1 LTATVGAE
9 APAAFLPVERP
20 ARPALGHAVVQMTKP
35 TKPKRAFSS
44 SRALDADK
52 TLSEDIRFL
61 GRILGDTI
69 REQAGA
75 PIFDLVERI
84 RGSAIRY
91 RRDHDGAS
99 LKTLER
105 TIRAL
110 AQPDAT
116 NVVRAFSYFHL
127 LANAA
132 EDLHRSRSGAPEEAD
147 DEGSTQAKGEDDE
160 GSIATTLARL
170 RAARVPA
177 SRLVAFFGRA
187 NVEPVL
193 TAHPTEV
200 QRKSILDRHRAV
212 VARLALRDAARAAA
226 LGGTSARGQTEQ
238 EEERALRREVLI
250 LWKTSELRS
259 ERPTVADE
267 IENGL
272 AYFRSTFLEVL
283 PRLYAAL
290 EDGLGER
297 VHLPSFLRVGSWI
310 GGDRDGNPHVTHTVT
325 AHAVERQAAVAFDHY
340 LAEIHALG
348 AELSL
353 STRYTDVSEE
363 LRALAERAPDRG
375 RARDEELFRRA
386 LVGIYARVAAT
397 ARRLEVV
404 IGAGGPPAA
413 PAPPYAKPAD
423 LLADLDVVHTG
434 LFDAGAALACEGR
447 LRHLRRTVEVCGFH
461 LTPLDLRQESR
472 VHERVIAEILAR
484 ATGRRGY
491 AELPEAEREALL
503 LRELGTPRP
512 LVSPHVDYGEE
523 TSEALRTLDATARV
537 QARFGEQAIRN
548 YVISMT
554 AAPSD
559 VLEVALLLKEAGLLV
574 PGSEPR
580 ATVNIIPLFET
591 IEDLRGCGAIMDQL
605 LSLPS
610 YRKLLESRGDMQ
622 EVMLGYS
629 DSNKDGGF
637 LTSNWELYKAEGD
650 LVRVFARHEVGIRLF
665 HGRGGTV
672 GRGGGPS
679 YRAVLA
685 QPRGSVNGQLRLT
698 EQGEVI
704 ASKYA
709 DPTVGRR
716 NLEALVA
723 ATMEA
728 TLLGGDELGDDEG
741 PFVEAMAELSEH
753 AFRAYRELVYE
764 TPGFID
770 YFRAATPINEIGH
783 LNIGSRPSSR
793 KSSDRIEDLRA
804 IPWVFSWGQCR
815 QSVPGFYGFGSAV
828 RSYLATGRAQRLAL
842 LRAMY
847 RRWPF
852 FRSVV
857 DKLDMVLS
865 KIDLGIAARYAGL
878 VGDRKLRRRIFDR
891 ITREHD
897 DTLAAFFAITGTRTL
912 LEGNPSLARS
922 LRNRIPY
929 IDTLNHL
936 QVDLLRRL
944 RAGRGDSDELR
955 RAVHLTINGVAAGL
969 RNSG

>member
-1 LTATVGAE
+1 MNHVLR
-9 APAAFLPVERP
+9 APAP
-20 ARPALGHAVVQMTKP
+20 APAPYQRAAGAVMGHAEPMTRRRRNGDQALG
-35 TKPKRAFSS
+35 
-44 SRALDADK
+44 
-52 TLSEDIRFL
+52 EDIRFL

-69 REQAGA
+69 REQAGQGT
-75 PIFDLVERI
+75 FDLVERI
-84 RGSAIRY
+84 RRTAIRY
-91 RRDHDGAS
+91 RREHDAAS
-99 LKTLER
+99 LQTLEK
-105 TIRAL
+105 TIRGL
-110 AQPDAT
+110 ARPEAT
-116 NVVRAFSYFHL
+116 NVVRAFSYFNL

-132 EDLHRSRSGAPEEAD
+132 EDLSHSRSGDPEAAQEA
-147 DEGSTQAKGEDDE
+147 
-160 GSIATTLARL
+160 SIAGALERL
-170 RAARVPA
+170 RQARVPA
-177 SRLVAFFGRA
+177 SRLLAFFERA
-187 NVEPVL
+187 LVEPVL

-200 QRKSILDRHRAV
+200 QRKSILDRYRAI
-212 VARLALRDAARAAA
+212 VARLARRRAA
-226 LGGTSARGQTEQ
+226 GGDTDGD
-238 EEERALRREVLI
+238 ERALRREVLI
-250 LWKTSELRS
+250 LWKTSELRI
-259 ERPTVADE
+259 EKPTVADE

-272 AYFRSTFLEVL
+272 AYFRSTFLTVL

-290 EDGLGER
+290 EDQIGER
-297 VHLPSFLRVGSWI
+297 VHLPAFLCVGSWI
-310 GGDRDGNPHVTHTVT
+310 GGDRDGNPHVTHEVT
-325 AHAVERQAAVAFDHY
+325 ARAIERQAAVAFGRY
-340 LAEIHALG
+340 LGEIHALG

-353 STRYTDVSEE
+353 SSRYAEATDA
-363 LRALAERAPDRG
+363 LRALAQRAPDRG
-375 RARDEELFRRA
+375 RARDEELYRRA
-386 LVGIYARVAAT
+386 LVGVYARVAAT
-397 ARRLEVV
+397 ARGLEVKLEDV
-404 IGAGGPPAA
+404 GPPAA
-413 PAPPYAKPAD
+413 PAPPYATPGE
-423 LLADLDVVHTG
+423 LRADLDVVHEA
-434 LFDAGAALACEGR
+434 LVDAGAPLAAEGR
-447 LRHLRRTVEVCGFH
+447 LRRLRRTVEICGFH
-461 LTPLDLRQESR
+461 LAPLDLRQESR
-472 VHERVIAEILAR
+472 VHGRVVGELCAA
-484 ATGRRGY
+484 AGRPGY
-491 AELPEAEREALL
+491 EELPESERQQLL
-503 LRELGTPRP
+503 VGELATPRP
-512 LVSPHVDYGEE
+512 LVSRHVAYGDE
-523 TSEALRTLDATARV
+523 TAEALATLDATARV
-537 QARFGEQAIRN
+537 QARFGAAAIPN

-574 PGSEPR
+574 PGAEPR
-580 ATVNIIPLFET
+580 STVNIIPLFET
-591 IEDLRGCGAIMDQL
+591 IGDLRGCGAIMEQL
-605 LSLPS
+605 FSLPT
-610 YRKLLESRGDMQ
+610 YRKLLGSRGEVQ

-637 LTSNWELYKAEGD
+637 LTSNWELYKAEGE
-650 LVRVFARHEVGIRLF
+650 LVRVFARHGVGIRLF

-709 DPTVGRR
+709 DPAVGRR

-728 TLLGGDELGDDEG
+728 TLLGAQDLGADEA
-741 PFVEAMAELSEH
+741 PFSEAMAELSEH
-753 AFRAYRELVYE
+753 AFRAYRGLVYE

-793 KSSDRIEDLRA
+793 KSTDRIEDLRA

-828 RSYLATGRAQRLAL
+828 RAYLAPARAKRLRR

-857 DKLDMVLS
+857 DKLDMVLA

-878 VGDRKLRRRIFDR
+878 VPDRKLRRAVFDR
-891 ITREHD
+891 IAREHD
-897 DTLAAFFAITGTRTL
+897 DTRAAFFAITGTREL
-912 LEGNPSLARS
+912 LEGNPALARS

-929 IDTLNHL
+929 IDPLNHL

-944 RAGRGDSDELR
+944 RAGGGDADELR

>member
-1 LTATVGAE
+1 LNHVLR
-9 APAAFLPVERP
+9 APAP
-20 ARPALGHAVVQMTKP
+20 APAPYQRAAGAVMGHAEPMTRRRRNGDQALG
-35 TKPKRAFSS
+35 
-44 SRALDADK
+44 
-52 TLSEDIRFL
+52 EDIRFL

-69 REQAGA
+69 REQAGQGT
-75 PIFDLVERI
+75 FDLVERI
-84 RGSAIRY
+84 RRTAIRY
-91 RRDHDGAS
+91 RREHDAAS
-99 LKTLER
+99 LQTLEK
-105 TIRAL
+105 TIRGL
-110 AQPDAT
+110 ARPEAT
-116 NVVRAFSYFHL
+116 NVVRAFSYFNL

-132 EDLHRSRSGAPEEAD
+132 EDLSHSRSGDPEAAQEA
-147 DEGSTQAKGEDDE
+147 
-160 GSIATTLARL
+160 SIAGALERL
-170 RAARVPA
+170 RQARVPA
-177 SRLVAFFGRA
+177 SRLLAFFERA
-187 NVEPVL
+187 LVEPVL

-200 QRKSILDRHRAV
+200 QRKSILDRYRAI
-212 VARLALRDAARAAA
+212 VARLARRRAA
-226 LGGTSARGQTEQ
+226 GGDTDGD
-238 EEERALRREVLI
+238 ERALRREVLI
-250 LWKTSELRS
+250 LWKTSELRI
-259 ERPTVADE
+259 EKPTVADE

-272 AYFRSTFLEVL
+272 AYFRSAFLC
-283 PRLYAAL
+283 
-290 EDGLGER
+290 
-297 VHLPSFLRVGSWI
+297 VGSWI
-310 GGDRDGNPHVTHTVT
+310 GGDRDGNPHVTHEVT
-325 AHAVERQAAVAFDHY
+325 ARAIERQAAVAFGRY
-340 LAEIHALG
+340 LGEIHALG

-353 STRYTDVSEE
+353 SSRYAEATDA
-363 LRALAERAPDRG
+363 LRALAQRAPDRG
-375 RARDEELFRRA
+375 RARDEELYRRA
-386 LVGIYARVAAT
+386 LVGVYARVAAT
-397 ARRLEVV
+397 ARGLEVKLEDV
-404 IGAGGPPAA
+404 GPPAA
-413 PAPPYAKPAD
+413 PAPPYATPGE
-423 LLADLDVVHTG
+423 LRADLDVVHEA
-434 LFDAGAALACEGR
+434 LVDAGAPLAAEGR
-447 LRHLRRTVEVCGFH
+447 LRRLRRTVEICGFH
-461 LTPLDLRQESR
+461 LAPLDLRQESR
-472 VHERVIAEILAR
+472 VHGRVVGELCAA
-484 ATGRRGY
+484 AGRPGY
-491 AELPEAEREALL
+491 EELPESERQQLL
-503 LRELGTPRP
+503 VGELATPRP
-512 LVSPHVDYGEE
+512 LVSRHVAYGDE
-523 TSEALRTLDATARV
+523 TAEALATLDATARV
-537 QARFGEQAIRN
+537 QARFGAAAIPN

-574 PGSEPR
+574 PGAEPR
-580 ATVNIIPLFET
+580 STVNIIPLFET
-591 IEDLRGCGAIMDQL
+591 IGDLRGCGAIMEQL
-605 LSLPS
+605 FSLPT
-610 YRKLLESRGDMQ
+610 YRKLLGSRGEVQ

-637 LTSNWELYKAEGD
+637 LTSNWELYKAEGE
-650 LVRVFARHEVGIRLF
+650 LVRVFARHGVGIRLF

-709 DPTVGRR
+709 DPAVGRR

-728 TLLGGDELGDDEG
+728 TLLGGDDLDRDEE
-741 PFVEAMAELSEH
+741 PFTAAMTELSEH
-753 AFRAYRELVYE
+753 AFRAYRGLVYE

-793 KSSDRIEDLRA
+793 KSTDRIEDLRA

-828 RSYLATGRAQRLAL
+828 RAYLAPARARRLSL

-857 DKLDMVLS
+857 DKLDMVLA

-878 VGDRKLRRRIFDR
+878 VPDRKLRRAVFDR
-891 ITREHD
+891 IAREHD
-897 DTLAAFFAITGTRTL
+897 DTRAAFFAITGTREL
-912 LEGNPSLARS
+912 LEGNPALARS

-929 IDTLNHL
+929 IDPLNHL

-944 RAGRGDSDELR
+944 RAGRGDADELR